1 MSAPPAANDAE
12 GSASRRLVT
21 RLRAALVPS
30 LIDGSW
36 SQIEEN
42 HRKVGLQWRPEFG
55 PGWGKPKYVERVL
68 AELVDEEVV
77 ALARRVLEQFA
88 DRRDFALEDLLL
100 WFDAGGVSHVSEV
113 TRLNLARA
121 LERHRL
127 HPSES
132 PDAVLGRFARTA
144 GSERFEYAEDGSVC
158 TVSVDILSLFDPR
171 LPTRSTVTLSSHLAL
186 LDAYGFREWPDA
198 RLFQLLEFLAHPTV
212 LQGDEQAALVHA
224 INGVLAAD
232 RFHLTEDAHLSGHPV
247 FKVRPS
253 RGGVAGRPKNL
264 IFASTGPKPELGFVD
279 AVNNDIAILRHAEH
293 CLVYEEPIGDAG
305 LLWSKLV
312 EWWAS
317 REGLEASNPT
327 ARKGLGDR
335 LARSLASEPE
345 RRLFSGYFKSCRQRL
360 GDALPALV
368 PQVYLHFDPMT
379 LRALR
384 ARGEQRRFDMQR
396 MDFLMLLPHGVR
408 IVIEIDGQQHYATG
422 ADGSAR
428 PSPEEYAR
436 TVRGDRELRLNGY
449 EVYRFGGYEL
459 HDEASCPAIVEAFFG
474 RLFRRH
480 SILDLA

>member
-1 MSAPPAANDAE
+1 MSASPPANSAE
-12 GSASRRLVT
+12 GSSSRRLVT
-21 RLRAALVPS
+21 RLRVALVPA

-36 SQIEEN
+36 GQIEDN
-42 HRKVGLQWRPEFG
+42 HRKVGLKWRPDFA

-68 AELVDEEVV
+68 EELGDDEVI
-77 ALARRVLEQFA
+77 ALARRVLEQFPE
-88 DRRDFALEDLLL
+88 RHDFALEDSVL
-100 WFDAGGVSHVSEV
+100 WFDAGGVAQVSEV

-121 LERHRL
+121 LERRRL
-127 HPSES
+127 HPGET
-132 PDAVLGRFARTA
+132 PDDVLGRFARSN
-144 GSERFEYAEDGSVC
+144 GSQRFEHAEDGSIC
-158 TVSVDILSLFDPR
+158 TVSVDFLSLFDPQMR
-171 LPTRSTVTLSSHLAL
+171 TQRTVTSSSHLTL

-212 LQGDEQAALVHA
+212 VQGDAQTAFVQA

-232 RFHLTEDAHLSGHPV
+232 RFHLTEDAQLSGHPV

-264 IFASTGPKPELGFVD
+264 IFASTGPKPELGFID
-279 AVNNDIAILRHAEH
+279 AVNNDIAILRHGEH

-312 EWWAS
+312 EWWAA
-317 REGLEASNPT
+317 REGLETSNPT

-345 RRLFSGYFKSCRQRL
+345 RRLFSGYFKSFRQRL
-360 GDALPALV
+360 GDGLPALV
-368 PQVYLHFDPMT
+368 PQVYLHYDPVT

-384 ARGEQRRFDMQR
+384 ARGEQRRFDVQR

-408 IVIEIDGQQHYATG
+408 VVIEVDGQQHYATG
-422 ADGSAR
+422 VDVSAK

-459 HDEASCPAIVEAFFG
+459 HDEASCPGIVEEFFG

-480 SILDLA
+480 AILESA